1 MQKKWIL
8 GRAAMVGTLILGG
21 VWGSIMVLAVLFGRE
36 ASVIGDMFAGV
47 VALMVTTL
55 GVLVGGKGWKD
66 YTQYRQG
73 MKGIEND
80 SNDRQVSDR
89 E

>member
-1 MQKKWIL
+1 MGKKWIL
-8 GRAAMVGTLILGG
+8 GRSAMIGTLVLGG

-47 VALMVTTL
+47 VAMIVTTL

-66 YTQYRQG
+66 YTEYRNG
-73 MKGIEND
+73 RKGIEADGND
-80 SNDRQVSDR
+80 SKISDQ
-89 E
+89 